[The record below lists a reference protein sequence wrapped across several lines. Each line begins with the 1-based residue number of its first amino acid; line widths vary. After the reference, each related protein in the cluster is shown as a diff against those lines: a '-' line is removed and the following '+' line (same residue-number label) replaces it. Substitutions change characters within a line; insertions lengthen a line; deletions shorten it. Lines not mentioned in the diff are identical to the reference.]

1 MVSVLLVLIGCWVL
15 WKLPADGLHKI
26 DMPVAW
32 TMKLLA
38 GGVFLWI
45 YSEYYGGGTLTADP
59 EAFMRES
66 KLLHDVAGKSFG
78 DYLVFLSG
86 GETQA
91 MVNHYLAETTHWNT
105 GDLTLINDSKNVIR
119 INSLIYFI
127 SSGKVF
133 VHIIVFTFFS
143 LLGFREV
150 YQAFSH
156 RVQLPNRIFWY
167 LLIGVPS
174 LIFWTGSML
183 KEPLMLLG
191 FCLLLRAWF
200 GELKPM
206 SRVWRVI
213 IGVILLISFKPYVLL
228 CLIPAFIFWWV
239 CSKWMRRKIGVTL
252 LLFSGL
258 TVGLIVLLPK
268 QTDKAVFMLTRKQFD
283 FINVGQGGL
292 HAYADTCFY
301 FFRPDQFRYLRVNAE
316 KEEVYLK
323 QPLQAK
329 KVTAGKA
336 LPFKDVYLQPNNKPW
351 LLYFSSNGCASYIH
365 VTPIDNSG
373 AQLLKNVPEAFVN
386 AAFRPFFGDPGRTPK
401 LFAVIETLLLFGALL
416 FALTFLRHASA
427 QTRVDITTMLLFAV
441 LLLML
446 IGWITPV
453 LGAIVRYRIPA
464 YLAIFL
470 TIVLLYHPKKKKIP
484 WQKSP

>member
-1 MVSVLLVLIGCWVL
+1 MVSILLVLIGFWVL
-15 WKLPADGLHKI
+15 WKLPANGLYKVDI
-26 DMPVAW
+26 LIAW
-32 TMKLLA
+32 GLKLLA

-45 YSEYYGGGTLTADP
+45 YSEYYGGGALTADP

-66 KLLHDVAGKSFG
+66 KLLHDVAGKSVG
-78 DYLVFLSG
+78 DYLIFLFG
-86 GETQA
+86 GESQA
-91 MVNHYLAETTHWNT
+91 MVNHYLADTTHWNT

-127 SSGKVF
+127 SGGKVF
-133 VHIIVFTFFS
+133 VHIVVFTFFS

-150 YQAFSH
+150 YQTFFQ
-156 RVQLPNRIFWY
+156 RVQLSNRVFWY

-191 FCLLLRAWF
+191 VCLLLRAWF
-200 GELKPM
+200 GELKLL
-206 SRVWRVI
+206 SRSWRIVVG
-213 IGVILLISFKPYVLL
+213 GVLLLSFKPYVLL
-228 CLIPAFIFWWV
+228 CLVPAFIFWWV
-239 CSKWMRRKIGVTL
+239 CSKWMRGRIALTFLV
-252 LLFSGL
+252 FSGL
-258 TVGLIVLLPK
+258 TVAGVVLLPK

-301 FFRPDQFRYLRVNAE
+301 FFRPDQFRYLRIDAE
-316 KEEVYLK
+316 KEEVFLK

-336 LPFKDVYLQPNNKPW
+336 LPFKDVYLQPNKKSW
-351 LLYFSSNGCASYIH
+351 LLYFSSNGCASFIP

-373 AQLLKNVPEAFVN
+373 AQLLKNIPEAFVN

-401 LFAVIETLLLFGALL
+401 IFAVIETLLLFGALL
-416 FALTFLRHASA
+416 FAFTFLRHAST
-427 QTRVDITTMLLFAV
+427 QTKVDVAALLLFAV
-441 LLLML
+441 LLLLL

-470 TIVLLYHPKKKKIP
+470 AIVLLYHPKKKKIP